1 MLAHAMGGAMEKVRI
16 GSVEITALLDAPF
29 LQNPKVLA
37 PDHADELAAEYHDT
51 LNARGLFTGAVTC
64 YLLHAD
70 GQLILVDTGIGPRRR
85 QGFPEGHL
93 DEALRAAGVGP
104 DEIDVIIHTHLHT
117 DHIGWNTYDTEDGRT
132 EIFFPKARFVI
143 QQAEWD
149 YWTAPEMLDEP
160 RHAALRECL
169 VPLRDGD
176 RVQLTQG
183 EETFGKHLVFI
194 SAPGHT
200 PGHIAVGIDDG
211 GERGV
216 IIGDASHHPF
226 HVAHP
231 DWVTPLD
238 WDPVQAAA
246 SRDRLFDRAADEQRL
261 VLGGHWTHPGW
272 GRIVRLEGKRSFR
285 AL

>member
-1 MLAHAMGGAMEKVRI
+1 MQRVSI

-29 LQNPKVLA
+29 LQNPRILT
-37 PDHADELAAEYHDT
+37 PDHADEMAAEYRDS
-51 LNARGLFTGAVTC
+51 LDDRGLCMGAVTC
-64 YLLHAD
+64 YLIHAA
-70 GQLILVDTGIGPRRR
+70 GQRILVDTGIGPRKRP
-85 QGFPEGHL
+85 GFPAGHL
-93 DEALRAAGVGP
+93 DDALREAGVRP
-104 DEIDVIIHTHLHT
+104 DEIDVVVHTHLHT
-117 DHIGWNTYDTEDGRT
+117 DHIGWNTYDGEDGR
-132 EIFFPKARFVI
+132 IAVFFPRARFVI

-149 YWTAPEMLDEP
+149 YWMTPEMLIEP
-160 RHAALRECL
+160 RHAALSECIE
-169 VPLRDGD
+169 PLRDGG
-176 RVQLTQG
+176 RMQFTQG

-200 PGHIAVGIDDG
+200 PGHVAIGISDA

-246 SRDRLFDRAADEQRL
+246 SRDRIFNLAADEQRL
-261 VLGGHWTHPGW
+261 VLGGHWKHPGW
-272 GRIVRLEGKRSFR
+272 GSIVRLNSKRSFR
-285 AL
+285 AR

>member
-1 MLAHAMGGAMEKVRI
+1 MHRVTI
-16 GSVEITALLDAPF
+16 GSVEIIALLDAPF

-37 PDHADELAAEYHDT
+37 PEHAEELADEYRDALDQ
-51 LNARGLFTGAVTC
+51 RGLFTGAVTC
-64 YLLHAD
+64 YLVRTD
-70 GQLILVDTGIGPRRR
+70 GRLILVDTGIGPRKRP
-85 QGFPEGHL
+85 GFPAGHL
-93 DEALRAAGVGP
+93 DDALREASVRP
-104 DEIDVIIHTHLHT
+104 DEIDAVVHTHLHT
-117 DHIGWNTYDTEDGRT
+117 DHIGWNTYDSEDGRIA
-132 EIFFPKARFVI
+132 IFFPKARFVI

-149 YWTAPEMLDEP
+149 FWTAPEKLAEP
-160 RHAALRECL
+160 RSAPLREC
-169 VPLRDGD
+169 VAPLREGS
-176 RVQLTQG
+176 RLQLTQG

-200 PGHIAVGIDDG
+200 PGHVAVGISDA

-238 WDPVQAAA
+238 WDPAQAAA
-246 SRDRLFDRAADEQRL
+246 SRDRLFDLAADERRL
-261 VLGGHWTHPGW
+261 VLAGHWTHPGW
-272 GRIVRLEGKRSFR
+272 GHIVRLNGKRSFR

>member
-1 MLAHAMGGAMEKVRI
+1 MKTVKI

-37 PDHADELAAEYHDT
+37 PEHADELAAEFRDA
-51 LNARGLFTGAVTC
+51 LDQRGLFMGAVTC
-64 YLLHAD
+64 YLVRAD
-70 GQLILVDTGIGPRRR
+70 GQLILVDTGIGPRKRP
-85 QGFPEGHL
+85 GFPAGHL
-93 DEALRAAGVGP
+93 DEALRAAGVRP
-104 DEIDVIIHTHLHT
+104 DEIDVVVHTHLHT
-117 DHIGWNTYDTEDGRT
+117 DHIGWNTYDAEDGRAVV
-132 EIFFPKARFVI
+132 FFPKARFVI

-149 YWTAPEMLDEP
+149 YWMSAAMLAEP
-160 RHAALRECL
+160 RNAALREC
-169 VPLRDGD
+169 VEPLRDSG
-176 RVQLTQG
+176 RLQFTQG
-183 EETFGKHLVFI
+183 EETFGKNLVFI
-194 SAPGHT
+194 SVPGHT
-200 PGHIAVGIDDG
+200 PGHVAVGIADA

-238 WDPVQAAA
+238 WDPAQAAT

-261 VLGGHWTHPGW
+261 VLAGHWQHPGW
-272 GRIVRLEGKRSFR
+272 GHIVRLDGKRSFR